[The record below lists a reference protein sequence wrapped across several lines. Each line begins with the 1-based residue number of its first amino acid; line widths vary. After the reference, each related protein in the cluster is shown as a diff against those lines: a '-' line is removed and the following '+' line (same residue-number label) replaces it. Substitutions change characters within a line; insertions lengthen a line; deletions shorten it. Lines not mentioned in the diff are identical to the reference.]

1 MIIVEYDQSNLP
13 LYMTDGGYWTNPDNE
28 KMIGVGIEG
37 SVPDDATTLTLEE
50 LQARERAIH
59 AKYPRTKN
67 LPLLIQP
74 EPQITLTDDEI
85 DTAVK
90 DWVDARS

>member
-1 MIIVEYDQSNLP
+1 MIIVEYNKGNP
-13 LYMTDGGYWTNPDNE
+13 PPYITDEGYWTNPDNK
-28 KMIGVGIEG
+28 KMVGVGIEG

-59 AKYPRTKN
+59 AKYPREKAF
-67 LPLLIQP
+67 PL
-74 EPQITLTDDEI
+74 EPDVLTDDEI
-85 DTAVK
+85 NAVIK

>member
-1 MIIVEYDQSNLP
+1 MIIVEYDQGSP
-13 LYMTDGGYWTNPDNE
+13 PPYMTDGGYWTNPDNY

-59 AKYPRTKN
+59 AKYPRAKI
-67 LPLLIQP
+67 LPLLYSG
-74 EPQITLTDDEI
+74 EPQIILTDDEVN
-85 DTAVK
+85 AVIK
-90 DWVDARS
+90 EWADVRS

>member
-1 MIIVEYDQSNLP
+1 MIIVEYDQGNP
-13 LYMTDGGYWTNPDNE
+13 PPYMTDGGYWTNPDNE

-59 AKYPRTKN
+59 AEYPRTKN

>member
-1 MIIVEYDQSNLP
+1 MIIVEYDKGNP
-13 LYMTDGGYWTNPDNE
+13 PPYITDEGYWTNPDNK
-28 KMIGVGIEG
+28 KMVGVGIEG

-59 AKYPRTKN
+59 AKYPREKAF
-67 LPLLIQP
+67 PL
-74 EPQITLTDDEI
+74 EPDVLTDDEI
-85 DTAVK
+85 NAVIK

>member
-1 MIIVEYDQSNLP
+1 MIIVEYDQGNPPS
-13 LYMTDGGYWTNPDNE
+13 YMTDGGYWTNPDND
-28 KMIGVGIEG
+28 KMVGVGIEG
-37 SVPDDATTLTLEE
+37 SVPDDATTFTLEE
-50 LQARERAIH
+50 LQSRERAIH
-59 AKYPRTKN
+59 AEYPRTKN

>member
-59 AKYPRTKN
+59 AKYPREKAF
-67 LPLLIQP
+67 PL
-74 EPQITLTDDEI
+74 EPDVLTDDEI
-85 DTAVK
+85 NAVIK